1 MEESSKLRQLRF
13 EIDVTRQDLIRVADV
28 SIGTIRNCEKGK
40 RINAR
45 SALQI
50 LKAINY
56 WLRQKNVDR
65 PAVTLEDLDLE
76 IA

>member
-1 MEESSKLRQLRF
+1 MEEGSKLRQLRF
-13 EIDVTRQDLIRVADV
+13 EIDVTRQDLIRIADV

-56 WLRQKNVDR
+56 WLQQKNVDR
-65 PAVTLEDLDLE
+65 PAVTIEDLDLK
-76 IA
+76 IV